1 MEWIYKSLVLFAL
14 VFVTAPNTATFADSH
29 AANREKYKYLEVF
42 TDEDLRNVLYDESP
56 EILGAALKKRGVA
69 TLEVFT
75 DEDLRNVLYD
85 ESPEI
90 LGAALKKRGV
100 ATLEHLKTDI
110 LKEIIIEMDE
120 TKERDQL
127 KKEAARA
134 VGGAGHRV
142 SVSYCVG

>member
-29 AANREKYKYLEVF
+29 AANREKYKY
-42 TDEDLRNVLYDESP
+42 
-56 EILGAALKKRGVA
+56 
-69 TLEVFT
+69 LEVFT